1 MAKLRLYRMDMKYI
15 RDLAKV
21 DDNVMSVSPQV
32 GKATRP
38 FVGIIV
44 INGGRQ
50 YCVPLSSP
58 KPKHDHMKNG
68 RDFTKV
74 FDTKG
79 HLIAVLNFNN
89 MVPVDQSVAHK
100 VDLRISPV
108 DDASL
113 RSFKMLMRN
122 QIDWCNAH
130 RDEIVRKA
138 NKLYDIVT
146 TCPEKYRALAKRCC
160 NFKRL
165 EHVLDSR
172 SKG

>member
-1 MAKLRLYRMDMKYI
+1 MTKLHLYRMDMKYV

-21 DDNVMSVSPQV
+21 DDNVMSVSPQA

-44 INGGRQ
+44 VNGERQ

-58 KPKHDHMKNG
+58 KPKHDRMKNG

-74 FDTKG
+74 FDPKG
-79 HLIAVLNFNN
+79 RLIAVLNFNN

-100 VDLRISPV
+100 VDLRVSPM
-108 DDASL
+108 DDSPTRA
-113 RSFKMLMRN
+113 FKLLMGN

-130 RDEIVRKA
+130 RSEIIRKA
-138 NKLYDIVT
+138 NRLYDIVT
-146 TCPEKYRALAKRCC
+146 THPEKYRGLTKRCC
-160 NFKRL
+160 DFKRL
-165 EHVLDSR
+165 ERVLDSR
-172 SKG
+172 LQN